1 MSDTPVPP
9 IASDIAPVTIED
21 EMRRSYLDYA
31 MSVIVARA
39 LPDVRDGL
47 KPVHRRILFSMHESG
62 YEWNKPFRKSAR
74 VVGDVMGKYHPH
86 GDSAIY
92 DTMVRMAQDFSMRL
106 TLIDGQGNFGSMDG
120 DPPAAMRYTEARLT
134 KAASTLLSDLDKE
147 TVDFQNNYDDTTR
160 EPTVLPARFPNLLVN
175 GAGGIAV
182 GMATNIPTHNLG
194 EVIDAAI
201 AMVNNPEI
209 TDLELLRIV
218 PGPDFPT
225 GGIIVGR
232 GGSREALLTGRGS
245 VLLRGKV
252 EVEEI
257 RKDRMAIIVREIPY
271 QVNKARMIERIAE
284 AVRERKIE
292 GVADLRDESDRDGV
306 RVVVELKRDATA
318 EVVVNQLY
326 RFTPLQTSFGV
337 NMLALNGGKPE
348 MMTLRDMLQAFLEFR
363 EEVITRRTIYEL
375 RKARERAHVLMGLG
389 VAVVNLDPV
398 VELIKASPDSASA
411 RDALMDRPW
420 PAGDIAPYIALVGE
434 PDRSVVDGM
443 YRLSEAQARAILDL
457 RLHRLTGLERERIG
471 AELREICD
479 RILEFLRILNDRARM
494 LEVLREELIEVRDEF
509 ATPRRTVIEE
519 SEFDYN
525 VEDLIEREEMVVT
538 VTHGG
543 YIKRVPLSTYR
554 AQRRGGKG
562 RSSMA
567 VRDEDFVS
575 QIFVLNSHAA
585 VLFFSTAGQVYK
597 LKVWQL
603 PAGTPQSRGKAMV
616 NLLPLKEGEVI
627 ATLMPLPDDP
637 DMPEIAEVDE
647 AAADE
652 AAEEAAE
659 ALDAIADGDAYV
671 MFATARGNVR
681 RNRLADFVNVMSN
694 GKIAI
699 RLGEGDRLVGVL
711 PCNGG
716 DDVVLASRAGKAIR
730 FPVGAVRLFKS
741 RTSDGVRGISL
752 TGSDEVV
759 SMSIIRHREVDVD
772 TRDNYLRFA
781 NAKRRWLAQLKA
793 LETGTS
799 AVVDGEEAAPVEI
812 GDLPKDEAE
821 LAARY
826 GLDLETAQR
835 LEAEEEFLLA
845 VTARGYGKRTSAY
858 EYRTTNRGGSGI
870 VNMTTGARNGH
881 IVACFPVAQG
891 EQIMLVTDG
900 GQLIRTPVADIRIA
914 GRDTMGVIVFKTA
927 QDEKVVSAARLSET
941 AEEEQNG
948 AGEANADGEAGDEGE
963 QDATVTTDLR
973 GDEDEA

>member
-799 AVVDGEEAAPVEI
+799 AVVDGEEAAPVET